1 MFNFINNKK
10 WESKILPLYYLNVSG
25 KSKRKQHIQK
35 ECLMRNG
42 DQEKVGI
49 CLYPIN
55 STLFNKPN
63 LSTLKL

>member
-1 MFNFINNKK
+1 MYLESLREKK
-10 WESKILPLYYLNVSG
+10 
-25 KSKRKQHIQK
+25 HIQK
-35 ECLMRNG
+35 ECLMGNG

-49 CLYPIN
+49 CLYSIN